1 MRPLALR
8 SLLVLSFLSLL
19 APAAHAQGPSEA
31 LQSSTPQE
39 RATFQTEY
47 MKHKLALTDEQL
59 PKVSALNLE
68 TAQKM
73 DPVLKGSQGPLM
85 KMRAMKAIEDQ
96 KETQLQ
102 AILTPDQF
110 QKFLAA
116 REELKQKL
124 EEKLAAKAS
133 GGGAK

>member
-1 MRPLALR
+1 MR
-8 SLLVLSFLSLL
+8 SLAFRLALVLSLVV
-19 APAAHAQGPSEA
+19 AAAAHAQGPSQA

-47 MKHKLALTDEQL
+47 MKTKLALTAEQL

-73 DPVLKGSQGPLM
+73 EPVLKGSEGPLV
-85 KMRAMKAIEDQ
+85 KLRAMKAIEDQ
-96 KETQLQ
+96 KETGLQ
-102 AILTPDQF
+102 GILTPDQF

-124 EEKLAAKAS
+124 EEKLAAKAA
-133 GGGAK
+133 GAK

>member
-1 MRPLALR
+1 MRSLAFRFALVL
-8 SLLVLSFLSLL
+8 SLLVS
-19 APAAHAQGPSEA
+19 AAAHAQGPSEA

-47 MKHKLALTDEQL
+47 MKHKLSLTAEQL
-59 PKVSALNLE
+59 PKVSAVNLD

-73 DPVLKGSQGPLM
+73 DPILKGSQGPLM

-102 AILTPDQF
+102 GILTPEQF
-110 QKFLAA
+110 QAFLAA

-124 EEKLAAKAS
+124 EEKLAAKA